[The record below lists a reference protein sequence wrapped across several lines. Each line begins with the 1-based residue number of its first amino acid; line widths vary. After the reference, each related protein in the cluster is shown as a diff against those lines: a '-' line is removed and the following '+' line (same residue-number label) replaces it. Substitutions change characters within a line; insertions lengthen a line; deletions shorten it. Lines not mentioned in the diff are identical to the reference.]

1 MSEFI
6 DNKLMHKTME
16 RFRANHATEDTIQII
31 QMSEVAA
38 RGATSKMLN
47 QCAIQSFYFKRV
59 LYKPKGIECVK
70 PGYSANHEI
79 RLKDSN
85 RTGIKEL
92 EFLGGRE
99 FYPGAIKQ
107 VDKLFKQKFPVKQL
121 IKEQPKNIAAYGW
134 SELYPLD
141 WYDDMY
147 NFIKELHESKIFD
160 DIIYDVPKPAN

>member
-1 MSEFI
+1 
-6 DNKLMHKTME
+6 ME
-16 RFRANHATEDTIQII
+16 RFRANHATEDTIQIM

-38 RGATSKMLN
+38 RGATSKVSN
-47 QCAIQSFYFKRV
+47 QCAIQSFYFKRF

-79 RLKDSN
+79 RLKDES

-92 EFLGGRE
+92 EFLGSRE

-121 IKEQPKNIAAYGW
+121 IKEQPK
-134 SELYPLD
+134 SELLLFRFAPILAP
-141 WYDDMY
+141 M
-147 NFIKELHESKIFD
+147 FAPILCV
-160 DIIYDVPKPAN
+160 DVSANLFQ